1 MMDDRKDAELVSVSL
16 PDLIDGRPSTM
27 QSLLRACV
35 GLGFFY
41 LDCRGVDSGSV
52 LEDVQ
57 QMYDLSLK
65 FYDLPQ
71 EEKSAWLVDRDYD
84 ENLVFGTTSNYTDS
98 MVLQEA
104 VAPASDS
111 GFSDSPPNDYTFD
124 SNDQQDATG
133 QTEEQWR
140 INLGGLPKPIGAF
153 GPTGWDTPAR
163 IDLLK
168 KSLAESRAILGRPF
182 RQEEV
187 DALSFKFAKSVT
199 IASYA
204 YPTGLVAGA
213 LWTYSGRE
221 TFKFPFYNPG
231 GKDWF
236 DPNKFSFLRG
246 SQARAAWH
254 GLRFSTYAG
263 FAMFLGIFF
272 WGSVASTTDVAGTV
286 TDPRL
291 KDFREALK
299 TKLQQRQ
306 GGMPPP
312 ITTQRGPVESTEGR
326 MDSQA
331 ARAGTVWERARQ
343 NRQAASRPKAA
354 AAQDDDMS
362 PTGGAFMDDLA
373 PGDGD
378 TGLLSDSQMQQN
390 ERKQQYESRMADRE
404 SRTAPQQQQAQR
416 RQSPQPGPERRDSAV
431 QTGGVWERLRR
442 EAATKGADGTQREQQ
457 QGSTVGD
464 SFAFS
469 RREEDRQLAQTEAQ
483 TDFDARVEKERQGGN
498 FDESRSRK
506 W

>member
-1 MMDDRKDAELVSVSL
+1 
-16 PDLIDGRPSTM
+16 
-27 QSLLRACV
+27 
-35 GLGFFY
+35 
-41 LDCRGVDSGSV
+41 
-52 LEDVQ
+52 
-57 QMYDLSLK
+57 
-65 FYDLPQ
+65 
-71 EEKSAWLVDRDYD
+71 
-84 ENLVFGTTSNYTDS
+84 

-104 VAPASDS
+104 TEPTSDS
-111 GFSDSPPNDYTFD
+111 GFSDSPPPSDFSFD
-124 SNDQQDATG
+124 SNDQQEIGGGTSAT
-133 QTEEQWR
+133 EQWR
-140 INLGGLPKPIGAF
+140 INLGGLPKPIGVF

-168 KSLAESRAILGRPF
+168 KSLGESRAILGRPF
-182 RQEEV
+182 RQDEI

-221 TFKFPFYNPG
+221 SFKFPFYNPG
-231 GKDWF
+231 GKEWF
-236 DPNKFSFLRG
+236 NPDKFSILRG

-299 TKLQQRQ
+299 TKMQQRQ
-306 GGMPPP
+306 GGIPQPQPMQR
-312 ITTQRGPVESTEGR
+312 TSVDTQDGR

-331 ARAGTVWERARQ
+331 SKAANVWERARQ
-343 NRQAASRPKAA
+343 SRQEMSRPAPSA
-354 AAQDDDMS
+354 SQDDDMS
-362 PTGGAFMDDLA
+362 PTGGAFMDDIA
-373 PGDGD
+373 PGDGE
-378 TGLLSDSQMQQN
+378 TGLLSDTQMQMN
-390 ERKQQYESRMADRE
+390 ERRQQYESRAADRDARPN
-404 SRTAPQQQQAQR
+404 SPPPQTPRRT
-416 RQSPQPGPERRDSAV
+416 SPQPTQERRDSAV
-431 QTGGVWERLRR
+431 QTGGTWERLRR
-442 EAATKGADGTQREQQ
+442 EAAAKGNDGTQREQHQ
-457 QGSTVGD
+457 RSTVGD

-469 RREEDRQLAQTEAQ
+469 RSEEDRQLAQSEAQ
-483 TDFDARVEKERQGGN
+483 RDFDARIERERQGGN